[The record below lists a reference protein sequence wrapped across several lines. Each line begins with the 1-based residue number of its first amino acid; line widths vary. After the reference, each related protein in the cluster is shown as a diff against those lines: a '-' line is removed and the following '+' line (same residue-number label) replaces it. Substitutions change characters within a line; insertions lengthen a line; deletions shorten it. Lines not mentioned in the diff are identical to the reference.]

1 MGLIQF
7 MMTRPFQYYLI
18 TIIYFLSISIHSQN
32 AITEV
37 SKNPLT
43 IGEVVTLKSK
53 ILLENRSLNI
63 YLPEGYSAQDSL
75 KYPVLYVLDGT
86 MNEDFL
92 HIVGLTQYFNL
103 QYTMPKTIVVGIA
116 NIDRKRDFTF
126 QTTDKALKRDY
137 PTTGGSAKFI
147 SFLEKELQPY
157 INKNYKVNNTKM
169 LIGQS
174 LGGLL
179 ATEILLKRM
188 DLFSH
193 YFIISPSL
201 WWDNETLLQD
211 AGAYIS
217 AQNDMDVYAYISV
230 GTEGDVMEREAKKL
244 SELLKGS
251 NKKKLKTD
259 FKFLP
264 DENHASI
271 LHQSVNEGF
280 KLLYMLKKE

>member
-1 MGLIQF
+1 
-7 MMTRPFQYYLI
+7 MMISTFQYYLF
-18 TIIYFLSISIHSQN
+18 TIIYFISISIHSQN

-43 IGEVVTLKSK
+43 IGEAVTIKSK
-53 ILLENRSLNI
+53 ILLENRCLNI

-75 KYPVLYVLDGT
+75 KYPVLYVLDGS

-126 QTTDKALKRDY
+126 PTTDKALKRDY

-147 SFLEKELQPY
+147 SFLEKEVQPY
-157 INKNYKVNNTKM
+157 INKNYKVNDTKI

-188 DLFSH
+188 DLFTH

-211 AGAYIS
+211 AGAYIF

-244 SELLKGS
+244 SELFKSS

>member
-1 MGLIQF
+1 

-18 TIIYFLSISIHSQN
+18 IIISFLSISIHSQN

-43 IGEVVTLKSK
+43 IGEVVTIKSK

-126 QTTDKALKRDY
+126 PTSDKVLKRDY

-217 AQNDMDVYAYISV
+217 AQNDMGVYAYISV

-244 SELLKGS
+244 SELLKSS

>member
-1 MGLIQF
+1 
-7 MMTRPFQYYLI
+7 MTKPLLYCLI
-18 TIIYFLSISIHSQN
+18 TIIYFFSLAFHSQN
-32 AITEV
+32 TITEV
-37 SKNPLT
+37 SKNPLV
-43 IGEVVTLKSK
+43 IGEVVTIKSK
-53 ILLENRSLNI
+53 ILSENRSLNI

-75 KYPVLYVLDGT
+75 KYPVLYVLDGS
-86 MNEDFL
+86 MDEDFL

-126 QTTDKALKRDY
+126 PTTDKALKRDY
-137 PTTGGSAKFI
+137 PTTGGSAKFM
-147 SFLEKELQPY
+147 SFLEKEVQPY
-157 INKNYKVNNTKM
+157 INKNYKVSDTKM

-188 DLFSH
+188 NLFTH

-230 GTEGDVMEREAKKL
+230 GTEGDVMEREAKRL
-244 SELLKGS
+244 SELLKSS

-271 LHQSVNEGF
+271 LHQSMNEGF